1 MACRIMPSDSGRG
14 KGEKCYNQASIKLDA
29 CNYGENPPS
38 TDVMK
43 SESIQKYRAFPAV
56 DLPDRQWPDRTITRA
71 PIWASV
77 DLRDGNQALPVPMSI
92 EEKLEFFKLL
102 CRVGFKQ
109 IEIGFP
115 SAADTE
121 FNFCRR
127 LIEDDLIP
135 EDVTIQLLV
144 QTREH
149 LIRRSFDAIKGAKR
163 VIVHI
168 YNSTSP
174 LQRRITFGGA
184 SREQIKQLAIDGATL
199 VNELAPTIP
208 ETEVILQYSPE
219 SFSDTELD
227 FALECCNAVIDV
239 WQPTPEKKMIINLPD
254 TVQWTTPNVHADMI
268 EWMCRHLNCRDSVIV
283 SLHTHNDRGT
293 GVAAT
298 ELGLMAGA
306 DRVEGTLFGNGERTG
321 NLDIANVALNMNSHG
336 IQTGLDFSDLPSL
349 RAVYERVTRMTVSER
364 HPYAGEL
371 VFTAFSGSHQDA
383 IKKGLDR
390 RKEELK
396 KSPDVP
402 WAVPYLT
409 IDPQDIGR
417 SYEAI
422 IRINSQSG
430 KGGVAYVLD
439 REHGFDLP
447 KTMHPV
453 VGGRIYALADELG
466 RELTADEI
474 RDTFY
479 ELFVNLTEPLS
490 LLDYEL
496 DHHAGNQGEVACHA
510 TISLHGEEKKISGLG
525 NGPINAFVHAL
536 EQEGLKKFTLTDYR
550 SHAVRGGSDA
560 DSAAYVQL
568 QDLESQKL
576 VWGCG
581 VDPSIEMAGLKAL
594 VSAVNLLARQDA

>member
-1 MACRIMPSDSGRG
+1 MQSSAI
-14 KGEKCYNQASIKLDA
+14 A
-29 CNYGENPPS
+29 
-38 TDVMK
+38 
-43 SESIQKYRAFPAV
+43 KYRPFPPV
-56 DLPDRQWPDRTITRA
+56 SLPDRTWPDQTITRA
-71 PIWASV
+71 PIWCSV
-77 DLRDGNQALPVPMSI
+77 DLRDGNQALPQPMSV
-92 EEKLEFFKLL
+92 EEKLEFFDLL
-102 CRVGFKQ
+102 CRIGFKQ
-109 IEIGFP
+109 IEVGFP

-127 LIEDDLIP
+127 LIEEDRIP
-135 EDVTIQLLV
+135 DDVTIQILV

-149 LIRRSFDAIKGAKR
+149 LIRRSFEAIAGAKR
-163 VIVHI
+163 AIVHI

-174 LQRRITFGGA
+174 LQRRVTFGDA
-184 SREQIKQLAIDGATL
+184 SREDIKKLAVDGAKL
-199 VNELAPTIP
+199 VKELVPTIP
-208 ETEVILQYSPE
+208 QTEVVLQYSPE

-227 FALECCNAVIDV
+227 FAAEICNAVIDV

-254 TVQWTTPNVHADMI
+254 TVQWATPNIHADMI
-268 EWMCRHLNCRDSVIV
+268 EWMIRQLNRRDSLIV

-293 GVAAT
+293 GTAAT

-321 NLDIANVALNMNSHG
+321 NLDIVNVALNMNSHG
-336 IQTGLDFSDLPSL
+336 IETGLDFSDLPSI
-349 RAVYERVTRMTVSER
+349 RAVYERITKMTVSER
-364 HPYAGEL
+364 QPYAGEL

-390 RKEELK
+390 RARETAID
-396 KSPDVP
+396 PGTP
-402 WAVPYLT
+402 WGVPYLT

-430 KGGVAYVLD
+430 KGGIAYILD
-439 REHGFDLP
+439 REHGLDLP
-447 KTMHPV
+447 KTMHPQ
-453 VGGRIYALADELG
+453 VGKYIYDLADQLG

-474 RDTFY
+474 RDAFY
-479 ELFVNLTEPLS
+479 LRFTNLTSPLT

-496 DHHAGNQGEVACHA
+496 VHHVEPRGHVECQALVRLE
-510 TISLHGEEKKISGLG
+510 GEEKRIKGTG

-536 EQEGLKKFTLTDYR
+536 QEAGMKDFKVTDYR

-560 DSAAYVQL
+560 NAAAYVQVQHDDGRIL
-568 QDLESQKL
+568 
-576 VWGCG
+576 WGCG

-594 VSAVNLLARQDA
+594 VSAWNLLH

>member
-1 MACRIMPSDSGRG
+1 
-14 KGEKCYNQASIKLDA
+14 
-29 CNYGENPPS
+29 
-38 TDVMK
+38 MK
-43 SESIQKYRAFPAV
+43 TESIHKYRAFPAV
-56 DLPDRQWPDRTITRA
+56 DLPDRQWPSRTITHA

-92 EEKLEFFKLL
+92 EEKLEFFQLL
-102 CRVGFKQ
+102 CRVGFKE

-174 LQRRITFGGA
+174 LQRRVTFGNA
-184 SREQIKQLAIDGATL
+184 SREDIKQLAIDGTKL
-199 VNELAPTIP
+199 VKELVTTIP
-208 ETEVILQYSPE
+208 ETEVVLQYSPE

-227 FALECCNAVIDV
+227 FALECCNAVTDI
-239 WQPTPEKKMIINLPD
+239 WQPTPEKKMILNLPD
-254 TVQWTTPNVHADMI
+254 TVQWAMPNIHADMI
-268 EWMCRHLNCRDSVIV
+268 EWMCKNLDRRDSVIV

-293 GVAAT
+293 GTAAT

-336 IQTGLDFSDLPSL
+336 IETGLDFSDLPSI
-349 RAVYERVTRMTVSER
+349 RAVYERVTRMTVSDR

-383 IKKGLDR
+383 IKKGLDL
-390 RKEELK
+390 RKEESK
-396 KSPDVP
+396 KDPDVA
-402 WAVPYLT
+402 WGVPYLT

-447 KTMHPV
+447 KTMHPT
-453 VGGRIYALADELG
+453 VGMRIYAMADQLG
-466 RELTADEI
+466 RELSPDEI
-474 RDTFY
+474 RDAFF
-479 ELFVNLTEPLS
+479 EMFVNISEPLS

-496 DHHAGNQGEVACHA
+496 DHHAGDKGEVACHA
-510 TISLHGEEKKISGLG
+510 SIAIHGEEKNISGLG

-536 EQEGLKKFTLTDYR
+536 EQVDLKNFTLTDYR

-560 DSAAYVQL
+560 DSAAYIQL
-568 QDLESQKL
+568 QDLDGQVL

-594 VSAVNLLARQDA
+594 VSATNLLTTRLAGKQD